1 MDHEMLNLLNSF
13 SHGYFAVSPPS
24 SMVVVSPAP
33 KAPRMAKLMVTVC
46 GVTLLLAMVVI
57 ISWLAGLSFGLSE
70 EENGYGYLLF

>member
-1 MDHEMLNLLNSF
+1 MHFHCIVQTPMAKD
-13 SHGYFAVSPPS
+13 V
-24 SMVVVSPAP
+24 P
-33 KAPRMAKLMVTVC
+33 KIAKLMVTVC